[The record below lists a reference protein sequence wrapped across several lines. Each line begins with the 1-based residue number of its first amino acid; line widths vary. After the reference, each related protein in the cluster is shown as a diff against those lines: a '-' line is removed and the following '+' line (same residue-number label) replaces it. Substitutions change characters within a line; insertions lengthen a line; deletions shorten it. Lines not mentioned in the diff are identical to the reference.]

1 MLDNFT
7 VQEHP
12 RLLSSWKG
20 GEDAT
25 LWILSD
31 ERAAVL
37 TVDIITPVVDD
48 PYTWGQIAAAN
59 SLSDVFAMGG
69 KPLLA
74 LNVVGFPINCLP
86 LDTLSAILEGGMERA
101 TKAGAIMAGGHT
113 VEDEEPKYGLVV
125 YGEVALN
132 EIWRTTGARPK
143 DKIILTKPLG
153 TGVFTTALKADLLS
167 KEEEEVMISQM
178 VSLNDLPLHLPQ
190 EVRRKV
196 HACTDVTGFGLIGH
210 LLNMLDENIDIRIE
224 AKRVPLLEGVTEK
237 ISMGLVPA
245 GAYRNKDC
253 YKSTG
258 KVTGLEALDENLED
272 ALFDPQTSG
281 GLLLAVDPE
290 VEDVIL
296 DVARKKGFVGSNVI
310 GVVLEGKGKV
320 KIN

>member
-69 KPLLA
+69 RPLLA

-113 VEDEEPKYGLVV
+113 VEDDEPKYGLVV

-153 TGVFTTALKADLLS
+153 TGVFSTALKADLLS

-178 VSLNDLPLHLPQ
+178 MSLNDLPLYLPQ

-224 AKRVPLLEGVTEK
+224 AKRVPLLAGVTEK

-258 KVTGLEALDENLED
+258 KVTGLESLDENLED

-281 GLLLAVDPE
+281 GLLLAVDPD

-310 GVVLEGKGKV
+310 GEVTEGKGKV

>member
-1 MLDNFT
+1 LLDNFT

-69 KPLLA
+69 RPLLA

-125 YGEVALN
+125 YGEVALS

-167 KEEEEVMISQM
+167 KEEVEVMVSQM

-190 EVRRKV
+190 EVCRKV

-258 KVTGLEALDENLED
+258 KVTGLESLDKNLED

-296 DVARKKGFVGSNVI
+296 DIARKKGFVGSNVI
-310 GVVLEGKGKV
+310 GEVLEGKGKV

>member
-1 MLDNFT
+1 LLDNFT

-69 KPLLA
+69 RPLLA

-153 TGVFTTALKADLLS
+153 TGVFSTALKADMLS
-167 KEEEEVMISQM
+167 KEEEEAMISQM

-190 EVRRKV
+190 EARRKV

-245 GAYRNKDC
+245 GAYRNKYC
-253 YKSTG
+253 YQSTG
-258 KVTGLEALDENLED
+258 KVTGLESLDENLED

-281 GLLLAVDPE
+281 GLLLAVDPD

-296 DVARKKGFVGSNVI
+296 DAARKKGFLGSNVI
-310 GVVLEGKGKV
+310 GEVLEGKGKV